1 MMEWT
6 AVLAV
11 LIVIIVIVY
20 KRSNRNGYRI
30 PENISVAL
38 TGNIGSGKSTLM
50 SVIAGNVELDSG
62 NRILNTSVV
71 FGEMYQQTIVEK
83 NIN

>member
-6 AVLAV
+6 AVLAA

-20 KRSNRNGYRI
+20 KSSNRNGYRI

-38 TGNIGSGKSTLM
+38 TGNIG
-50 SVIAGNVELDSG
+50 
-62 NRILNTSVV
+62 
-71 FGEMYQQTIVEK
+71 
-83 NIN
+83 